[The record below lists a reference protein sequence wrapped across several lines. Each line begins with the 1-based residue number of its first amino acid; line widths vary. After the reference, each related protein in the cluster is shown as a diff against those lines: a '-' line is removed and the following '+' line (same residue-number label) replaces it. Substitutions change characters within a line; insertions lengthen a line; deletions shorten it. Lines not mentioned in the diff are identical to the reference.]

1 MLLARRGTI
10 EILLPSETLPTRFG
24 KSVTNKTFES
34 ADHRVV
40 KKFCGRML
48 FTILHSIV
56 ILHHH
61 QCGEMDSLRLIRIAD
76 LVQLVN
82 IIIL

>member
-1 MLLARRGTI
+1 
-10 EILLPSETLPTRFG
+10 
-24 KSVTNKTFES
+24 
-34 ADHRVV
+34 
-40 KKFCGRML
+40 ML